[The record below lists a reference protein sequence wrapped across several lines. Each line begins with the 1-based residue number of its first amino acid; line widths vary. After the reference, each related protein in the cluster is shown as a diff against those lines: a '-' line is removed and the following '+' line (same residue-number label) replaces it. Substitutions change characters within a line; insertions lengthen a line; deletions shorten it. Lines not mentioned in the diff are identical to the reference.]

1 MIVEFYDNYINDKL
15 LLYDGVKVFY
25 TIMIIK
31 LIIIHKFTNQLINCR
46 IYSKPNFF
54 PKLHLLSPI
63 FSQTT
68 HVFG

>member
-31 LIIIHKFTNQLINCR
+31 LIIIHKFMNL
-46 IYSKPNFF
+46 
-54 PKLHLLSPI
+54 
-63 FSQTT
+63 
-68 HVFG
+68 